1 MGRGACGRGLATKGG
16 PIMVVYVY
24 DVSAAELAQVGGGYY
39 LKLEG
44 IEPTSFQW
52 GVGRG
57 ITA

>member
-1 MGRGACGRGLATKGG
+1 
-16 PIMVVYVY
+16 MVVYVY
-24 DVSAAELAQVGGGYY
+24 DVSAAELAQVEGGYY

-44 IEPTSFQW
+44 IELTSFQW